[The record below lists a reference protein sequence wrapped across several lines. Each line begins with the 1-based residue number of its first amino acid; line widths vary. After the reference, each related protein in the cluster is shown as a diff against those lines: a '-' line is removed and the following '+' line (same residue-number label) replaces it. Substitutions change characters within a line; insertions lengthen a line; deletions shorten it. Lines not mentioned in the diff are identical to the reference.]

1 MDTETVRKA
10 KPTLPVRR
18 FNSRH
23 QEEETFFCSKV
34 RVELRHGQSGS
45 HAGAPS
51 AASLLR
57 AFLKVNIQVAPGRS
71 LGSSRGG
78 EPSLQ
83 QRSPGDARVN
93 AGAMSRR
100 KQGNPQHL
108 SQRERTGKCLD
119 ARGSSH
125 CAPGWRGSRGGD
137 GVTGG
142 AKVGPSVRLLLS
154 GLTD

>member
-1 MDTETVRKA
+1 MRSAAAWTRGRA
-10 KPTLPVRR
+10 GRR
-18 FNSRH
+18 SFNCRH
-23 QEEETFFCSKV
+23 QEEETFFCCEV
-34 RVELRHGQSGS
+34 RVEVRDGQGGS
-45 HAGAPS
+45 RAGASS

-57 AFLKVNIQVAPGRS
+57 VSLKVNIQGAPGRS

-108 SQRERTGKCLD
+108 SQRESTGKCLD

-125 CAPGWRGSRGGD
+125 CAPGWRGSRGGH

-142 AKVGPSVRLLLS
+142 AKVAPSARPFLS
-154 GLTD
+154 GRAG